1 MSERRKNR
9 WGPVDEKD
17 NKKIT
22 RKSFQTALRIFGF
35 LKPYRIAFFTGLL
48 CLLISTLISLS
59 FPYLMGKLIDTGLQV
74 QSNTALTAISQ
85 SINST
90 LDNSFITTIF
100 SNTNLVALFLVGL
113 LLFQAAISYFRIY
126 FFATVTEKSMADV
139 RMHLY
144 DKLITLSIPFF
155 EERRVGELT
164 SRSTND
170 VDQLQD
176 MLSMTLPEFIR
187 QVLTIVLGIGW
198 LFYTSAKLTFLM
210 ISTFPIL
217 VILAVVYGKY
227 IRKISKNRQ
236 DALAN
241 SNVIVEETMQN
252 INTVKAFSNEAYE
265 SMRYRKNMFE
275 LIRTGIKGAIARGG
289 FTTFLILGLFGGF
302 VLVLWYGATLLQSGD
317 ITAGELV
324 SFMMYTLFIGGSV
337 GGLGDLYGR
346 LQKTVGASER
356 IFEILDTDGEFR
368 LPDKKSKIYLHGAIH
383 FDDVHFSYP
392 TRKDIAV
399 LNGISFKIKSGEKIA
414 LAGQSGA
421 GKSTIAQLLLKF
433 YNPGYGQIYV
443 DGKNISDYDVRAYRD
458 NISIVPQEVILFG
471 GTIREN
477 ILYGKPDAND
487 EEIRTAAKKANAWN
501 FISAFPD
508 GLETIVGERG
518 IKLSGGQ
525 RQRIAIARAI
535 LKDPAI
541 LILDEATS
549 SLDSESEML
558 VQLALD
564 ELMQNRTT
572 VIIAHRLSTIRNAD
586 CIFVMEK
593 GKIVEQGT
601 FEELSKMDNGVFGNL
616 LKLQFNDMERS
627 IDSHNIVS

>member
-1 MSERRKNR
+1 MAERKRNR

-22 RKSFQTALRIFGF
+22 RKSFQTALRIFAF
-35 LKPYRIAFFTGLL
+35 LKPYRIAFITGLA
-48 CLLISTLISLS
+48 CLLLSTLISLS

-74 QSNTALTAISQ
+74 NFNSTLSNISQ
-85 SINST
+85 SINTS
-90 LDNSFITTIF
+90 LENSFLTKVF
-100 SNTNLVALFLVGL
+100 SNTNYVALFLVGL
-113 LLFQAAISYFRIY
+113 LLMQAIISYFRIY

-139 RMHLY
+139 RIHLY

-176 MLSMTLPEFIR
+176 LLGMTLPEFIR

-217 VILAVVYGKY
+217 VILAVVYGRY
-227 IRKISKNRQ
+227 IRKISKTRQ

-252 INTVKAFSNEAYE
+252 INTVKAFSNEEYE
-265 SMRYRKNMFE
+265 SKRYKKNMLE
-275 LIRTGIKGAIARGG
+275 LIGTGIKGAIARGG

-302 VLVLWYGATLLQSGD
+302 VLVLWYGATLLQSGN
-317 ITAGELV
+317 ISAGELV

-356 IFEILDTDGEFR
+356 IFEILDTDGEFS
-368 LPDKKSKIYLHGAIH
+368 LSASKNKIH
-383 FDDVHFSYP
+383 LKGKVVFEDVHFSYS
-392 TRKDIAV
+392 TRKDVAV
-399 LNGISFKIKSGEKIA
+399 LNGINFQINSGEKIA

-421 GKSTIAQLLLKF
+421 GKSTIAQLILKF
-433 YNPGYGQIYV
+433 YNVSEGRILI
-443 DGKNISDYDVRAYRD
+443 DGKNISAYDVRAYRD

-471 GTIREN
+471 GSIREN
-477 ILYGKPDAND
+477 ILYGKPEAS
-487 EEIRTAAKKANAWN
+487 EEEVIAAAKKANAWN
-501 FISAFPD
+501 FVSGFPE

-558 VQLALD
+558 VQQALE
-564 ELMQNRTT
+564 ELMKSRTT
-572 VIIAHRLSTIRNAD
+572 IIIAHRLSTIRNAD

-601 FEELSKMDNGVFGNL
+601 FDELSKMESGVFGNL
-616 LKLQFNDMERS
+616 LKLQFTEIEQD
-627 IDSHNIVS
+627 

>member
-1 MSERRKNR
+1 MSERRNRR
-9 WGPVDEKD
+9 WGAVEEKD

-35 LKPYRIAFFTGLL
+35 LKPYRLAFLTGLF

-74 QSNTALTAISQ
+74 NFNAGLDNISQ
-85 SINST
+85 SINNS
-90 LDNSFITTIF
+90 LDNSFLTKIF
-100 SNTNLVALFLVGL
+100 SNTNYVALFLVGL
-113 LLFQAAISYFRIY
+113 LLLQAIISFFRIY

-139 RMHLY
+139 RIHLY

-217 VILAVVYGKY
+217 VILAVFYGRY
-227 IRKISKNRQ
+227 IRKISKKRQ

-252 INTVKAFSNEAYE
+252 INTVKAFSNEEYE
-265 SMRYRKNMFE
+265 SKRYKKNMLE
-275 LIRTGIKGAIARGG
+275 LIGTGIKGAIARGG

-302 VLVLWYGATLLQSGD
+302 VLVLWYGATLLQSGN
-317 ITAGELV
+317 ISAGELV

-356 IFEILDTDGEFR
+356 IFEILDTAGEFSFSTEKTVLR
-368 LPDKKSKIYLHGAIH
+368 LQGEIV
-383 FDDVHFSYP
+383 FEDVYFSYP
-392 TRKDIAV
+392 TRKDVQV
-399 LNGISFKIKSGEKIA
+399 LNGIHLKINSGEKIA

-433 YNPGYGQIYV
+433 YEISDGKILV
-443 DGKNISDYDVRAYRD
+443 DGKNISAYDVRAFRN

-471 GTIREN
+471 GSIREN
-477 ILYGKPDAND
+477 ILYGKPDAS
-487 EEIRTAAKKANAWN
+487 EEEVIKAAKKANAWN
-501 FISAFPD
+501 FISAFPEK
-508 GLETIVGERG
+508 LETIVGERG

-558 VQLALD
+558 VQQAL
-564 ELMQNRTT
+564 EKLMQNRTT
-572 VIIAHRLSTIRNAD
+572 IIIAHRLSTIRNAD

-601 FEELSKMDNGVFGNL
+601 FDGLSKIENGVFGNL
-616 LKLQFNDMERS
+616 LKLQFQE
-627 IDSHNIVS
+627 IEQE